1 MRNKKKRLYALQQT
15 QLEFAEHQKA
25 MKAVAAQKVEAEA
38 KAQAEAKAKTKTT
51 APKKKT
57 EAVHSHDLAAP
68 EASKTLRKKSK
79 PRAKK
84 ASK

>member
-1 MRNKKKRLYALQQT
+1 
-15 QLEFAEHQKA
+15 
-25 MKAVAAQKVEAEA
+25 
-38 KAQAEAKAKTKTT
+38 
-51 APKKKT
+51 
-57 EAVHSHDLAAP
+57 VHSHDLAAP